1 MGLELLIKG
10 NQTWNRDLIRIVNKS
25 QSIKHEIKHA

>member
-25 QSIKHEIKHA
+25 QSIKYEIEHA